1 MSCLVYH
8 NTINRE
14 YLAYFE
20 TKKLIKKR
28 DIMPFLNAHAI
39 IFFKNEQLLRH
50 TFHRQTDGGLK
61 EVKKKLGNIFFGGKT
76 VLFKVWTF

>member
-1 MSCLVYH
+1 MSLVVLSRQKIK
-8 NTINRE
+8 N
-14 YLAYFE
+14 
-20 TKKLIKKR
+20 KKR

-61 EVKKKLGNIFFGGKT
+61 EVKKKIGKYFFRGKNSF
-76 VLFKVWTF
+76 V